1 MFLFPGNSQISM
13 DKKSL
18 KHVRK
23 QYVSLRFLR
32 VSDIGNDFFFVVD
45 LWRTILMTWYNVID
59 INHRLYFVLCGF
71 IKLICSYV

>member
-32 VSDIGNDFFFVVD
+32 VSDIGNDFFFVVVV
-45 LWRTILMTWYNVID
+45 TFVIFSFPFTFD
-59 INHRLYFVLCGF
+59 IFVSERKNDRHRIIFD
-71 IKLICSYV
+71 